1 MEINKRRPRI
11 VYVDPQG
18 IFSEFQ
24 QELTS
29 RLPLHNLH
37 WNPGD
42 RPLRTI
48 PVLDVEF
55 VPLGHQEK
63 IHQTRGLT
71 DEPLVR
77 ILILEAD
84 GIDEYRGKLRKIA
97 MEWKNDDTHIREP
110 TGWLVAHYIGK
121 GKPHS
126 KTVWHKLNT
135 DFEGHVVQIDMDF
148 DLKSS
153 LDEMWG
159 NFFAVLKYHTLDA
172 FSRRVASYETEIQK
186 LEAGRNTVGWNFGT
200 LFCIKEGLASSFERM
215 NFLED
220 ALQTYSELEKTV
232 DPSCFTKDA
241 LCDTAT
247 AILDVDQHK
256 VSDRIL
262 EYKVSKF
269 DYYRYLYSRQIRI
282 LIYQAE
288 AAESTSKS
296 LAERHIVFALQ
307 KAREFIVR
315 LLSLL
320 GGKTS
325 AAEAI
330 KWQYR
335 TACEVYRAIEPFVE
349 SSDAGRGEL
358 LLIEREALQALAQL
372 KGYKVPG
379 ILSEIPLTDATDDS
393 VQADSD
399 VDSAMDKL
407 VADEETYVKE
417 YVRLTQEVYEK
428 FQSTSSLPRTIGYLV
443 YQLAAVY
450 YYHYKDWAK
459 TIELLALL
467 PRKYAKAG
475 WFEISAE
482 LHRMFIDCA
491 QKLGKNDKVIELAWS
506 ALYLRPVLS
515 PEFNDQ
521 CIQFIEEHG
530 DLQPTEAP
538 VSRWFDMKVLPYLQ
552 ADGRYFVEVELKQKD
567 FLSFLDF
574 DKAELFAYPRNKQV
588 PVDQTPIVFSTT
600 NASVG
605 KESLKLYT
613 SRFVEGTI
621 VFKKFILSHK
631 KQALVDPIE
640 NLEMEML
647 PLATAFNASLHVG
660 REFATTKRNVDLKIS
675 SPTPVDVKVRMN
687 AIDGV
692 QLLTERISDT
702 PLNQITEATI
712 SVPALVDYTKQRV
725 GIRVIMEYSDGGWY
739 EFFDYVDL
747 SLFISVHSDE
757 KLRADK
763 VLTRFL
769 VESAESMPV
778 IVQNISLSGS
788 KEFSVLEAGQSKPGI
803 VLQGSPVHHY
813 FTLGKTVDPAK
824 PRDLVLEVKHRTVRA
839 ECEAIMWS
847 HIDLDSHGLKAYS
860 TLVKRAL
867 REVPVDIVLFIF
879 QDRFKVDPD
888 EVKKQLANCIKSVR
902 PDHKTKLLDVVSQA
916 LGSGFLGHETEFPE
930 LDTVFRVLVPP
941 PEKSVV
947 HFVSLNFEE
956 SDCYIVGQ
964 TIKCQLCITP
974 DFTWAG
980 PKDNKDEFTYRVLDD
995 DNGLAFSGI
1004 LWGKFSK
1011 EEVKVDLFLTPYK
1024 AGILE
1029 MPSVE
1034 ITCNSPRI
1042 RMEVVLRHAARKI
1055 MVVPSVNRLVVT
1067 F

>member
-63 IHQTRGLT
+63 IHQNRGLT

-77 ILILEAD
+77 MLILEAD

-97 MEWKNDDTHIREP
+97 KEWRNDDAHIREP

-126 KTVWHKLNT
+126 KSVWHKLNT

-148 DLKSS
+148 DLKAD

-159 NFFAVLKYHTLDA
+159 KFFAVLKYHALDA
-172 FSRRVASYETEIQK
+172 FSRRVASYESEIQK
-186 LEAGRNTVGWNFGT
+186 LEAGRNNVGWNFGT

-220 ALQTYSELEKTV
+220 ALQTYAELEKTV
-232 DPSCFTKDA
+232 DPSCFTKNA
-241 LCDTAT
+241 SCDTT
-247 AILDVDQHK
+247 SAILEVDQHK
-256 VSDRIL
+256 VSDTIL
-262 EYKVSKF
+262 EYNVSKF

-307 KAREFIVR
+307 KAREYIVR

-320 GGKTS
+320 GGNIS
-325 AAEAI
+325 VSEAI

-335 TACEVYRAIEPFVE
+335 AACEVYRAIEPFVA
-349 SSDAGRGEL
+349 SSEAGRGEL
-358 LLIEREALQALAQL
+358 LLIEREALQALGQL
-372 KGYKVPG
+372 KGYRIPG
-379 ILSEIPLTDATDDS
+379 ILSDIPLTEVTDDS
-393 VQADSD
+393 VQAENSVDSD
-399 VDSAMDKL
+399 MDKL

-417 YVRLTQEVYEK
+417 YVRLTQEVFEK
-428 FQSTSSLPRTIGYLV
+428 FQSTSNLPRTIGYLV
-443 YQLAAVY
+443 YQMAAVY
-450 YYHYKDWAK
+450 YYHYEDWAK
-459 TIELLALL
+459 TIQLLDVL

-475 WFEISAE
+475 WLEISAE

-515 PEFNDQ
+515 PELNDQ
-521 CIQFIEEHG
+521 CIQFIEELG

-538 VSRWFDMKVLPYLQ
+538 VSRWFDVEILPYLH
-552 ADGRYFVEVELKQKD
+552 ADGRYYVEVNLKKKD
-567 FLSFLDF
+567 SLGFLGF
-574 DKAELFAYPRNKQV
+574 DKAELFAYPQNMHV
-588 PVDQTPIVFSTT
+588 PIDQTPIVFSTT
-600 NASVG
+600 DVSG
-605 KESLKLYT
+605 ETLKLST

-621 VFKKFILSHK
+621 VFKKFMLSHK
-631 KQALVDPIE
+631 KQVLVDSV
-640 NLEMEML
+640 NLEMEMV
-647 PLATAFNASLHVG
+647 PFSTAFNASLQVG

-687 AIDGV
+687 AVDGV

-702 PLNQITEATI
+702 PLKQITEAVI
-712 SVPALVDYTKQRV
+712 SVPALVDYTKERI
-725 GIRVIMEYSDGGWY
+725 GIRVVIEYSDGGWY
-739 EFFDYVDL
+739 EFLDDVDL
-747 SLFISVHSDE
+747 SLFISVQSDE

-763 VLTRFL
+763 VITRFL

-778 IVQNISLSGS
+778 IVQNISLSDS
-788 KEFSVLEAGQSKPGI
+788 RDFSVIEAGESKPGI

-813 FTLGKTVDPAK
+813 FTLGKSADSSK
-824 PRDLVLEVKHRTVRA
+824 PRDLALEVKHRTVRT

-847 HIDLDSHGLKAYS
+847 HIDLDTYGLQAYS
-860 TLVKRAL
+860 ILVKRAL
-867 REVPVDIVLFIF
+867 RDIPVDIVLFIF

-888 EVKKQLANCIKSVR
+888 EVKKHLAARLGSVQL
-902 PDHKTKLLDVVSQA
+902 DHKSKLLEVVPQA
-916 LGSGFLGHETEFPE
+916 LCSGFLGHETEFPE

-956 SDCYIVGQ
+956 SDCYLVGQ
-964 TIKCQLCITP
+964 AIKCQLCIKP

-980 PKDNKDEFTYRVLDD
+980 PKDNKDEFTYRVLDS

-1011 EEVKVDLFLTPYK
+1011 DEVRVDLFLTPYK
-1024 AGILE
+1024 AGLLE
-1029 MPSVE
+1029 TPEVE
-1034 ITCNSPRI
+1034 ITCNNSRI

-1055 MVVPSVNRLVVT
+1055 MVVPSINRLVVT